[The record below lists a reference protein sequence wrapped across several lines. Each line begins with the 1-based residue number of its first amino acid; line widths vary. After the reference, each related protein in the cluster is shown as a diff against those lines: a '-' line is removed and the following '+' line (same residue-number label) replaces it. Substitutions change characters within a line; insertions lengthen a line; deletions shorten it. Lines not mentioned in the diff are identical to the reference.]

1 MSTPAASAAAQLRLC
16 QLQERRLQRQLDS
29 STRMADIDGTAH
41 FCIVDPTDS
50 TILQPLSID
59 ATTIKQANANLLS
72 GEDMI
77 RKLGFSLIL
86 DPGTVTGFYK
96 FEKPLSISRSTL
108 SQNRVV
114 QEIPATYDP
123 ERRMWLVHFV
133 MARSRTEAIDAAQE
147 WHGLLPRN
155 VDRNQVMM
163 ASDHVDTWLN
173 IYASAGGAYCVY
185 TENGICSAE
194 AAYSAGEMDTVF
206 SNMDTFQDRDFQRN
220 LQIFSSTDID
230 QSKFSG

>member
-1 MSTPAASAAAQLRLC
+1 MWSCSQEYDPLSILPGGGSSGEYEAAYLGQCGESIFHVDTFGNDKVQIGCLAIDTAATRTIMQTKTNLLLTGKRRSNASMRAFAGSA
-16 QLQERRLQRQLDS
+16 
-29 STRMADIDGTAH
+29 TRMADIDGTAH

-96 FEKPLSISRSTL
+96 FEKPLSISHGTL
-108 SQNRVV
+108 SQNRIV

-133 MARSRTEAIDAAQE
+133 MARSRTDAI
-147 WHGLLPRN
+147 
-155 VDRNQVMM
+155 
-163 ASDHVDTWLN
+163 
-173 IYASAGGAYCVY
+173 
-185 TENGICSAE
+185 E
-194 AAYSAGEMDTVF
+194 AAHLRLGSHARHE
-206 SNMDTFQDRDFQRN
+206 
-220 LQIFSSTDID
+220 
-230 QSKFSG
+230 